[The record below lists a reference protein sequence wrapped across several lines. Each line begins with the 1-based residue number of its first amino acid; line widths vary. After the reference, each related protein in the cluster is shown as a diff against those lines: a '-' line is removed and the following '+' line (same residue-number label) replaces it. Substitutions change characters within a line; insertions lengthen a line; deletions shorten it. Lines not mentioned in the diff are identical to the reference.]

1 MRRHDDPDI
10 KAQWEALRGQL
21 ILRSG
26 ERCETCGAQLG
37 APGWSAH
44 HRCLR
49 GMGGT
54 RRAGINALSNLLAV
68 CGSGSTGCH
77 GWIHGNPKTAYRLG
91 WMMPSTDYVLAVSA
105 RTPVVLYSGRRVLL
119 DSAVPSYREAPGD
132 PYDLNFNPFRK

>member
-10 KAQWEALRGQL
+10 KAQWETLRGQL

-26 ERCETCGAQLG
+26 GRCETCGVALG
-37 APGWSAH
+37 SPGWSAH

-68 CGSGSTGCH
+68 CGSGSTACH
-77 GWIHGNPKTAYRLG
+77 GWIHGNPKEAYRLG
-91 WMMPSTDYVLAVSA
+91 WMMPSADDILTVSS

-119 DSAVPSYREAPGD
+119 DPVAQGYLSAPGK
-132 PYDLNFNPFRK
+132 PYDLTFNPFRK